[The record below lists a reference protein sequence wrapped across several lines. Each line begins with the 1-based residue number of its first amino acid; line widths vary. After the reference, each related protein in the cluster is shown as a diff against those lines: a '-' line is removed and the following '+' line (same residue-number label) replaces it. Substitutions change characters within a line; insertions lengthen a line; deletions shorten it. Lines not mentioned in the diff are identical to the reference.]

1 GQLAAAA
8 KKAGAAQERL
18 QKITAA
24 QQANKAARDNYRGQ
38 MLDAVGLAAS
48 LGTPIKLAAD
58 WEQSLAELNK
68 VANATPE
75 ELAAI
80 GKEATA
86 LAVSTGVA
94 REGIIGA
101 YTAAAQAGFAREEWA
116 KFAEVSAKLGVA
128 FDTTGDQAGEMLKAW
143 RSSMGL
149 TMDQATEL
157 AAAANHLANN
167 MNATALDIGDV
178 LQRQGAVFKSAGLS
192 DSQGAALAAAMLS
205 GGAASEVAATASKN
219 FIMALTKGGSATNT
233 QKAALAM
240 LGF

>member
-94 REGIIGA
+94 RAGMLGA
-101 YTAAAQAGFAREEWA
+101 STAARQARSHPEEWA
-116 KFAEVSAKLGVA
+116 KLGELSA
-128 FDTTGDQAGEMLKAW
+128 
-143 RSSMGL
+143 
-149 TMDQATEL
+149 
-157 AAAANHLANN
+157 N
-167 MNATALDIGDV
+167 
-178 LQRQGAVFKSAGLS
+178 
-192 DSQGAALAAAMLS
+192 
-205 GGAASEVAATASKN
+205 
-219 FIMALTKGGSATNT
+219 
-233 QKAALAM
+233 
-240 LGF
+240 